1 MKKINIFNLFLM
13 NIIIFVG
20 IYFLHSKS
28 VEKFKILSK
37 KCNYFVQISV
47 TDIGPDLFTN
57 IKFSYYLKKTKDV
70 FIHSTKEKYNIQNS
84 DTGFIIIKQDDFECQ
99 NIIKNIKVD
108 IKNENLSK
116 IIERKLEENINLFYA
131 VEFEPFK
138 KSFELKTEDWELI
151 IAFLKKFKNRPALKI
166 EKIKKLEVFSSIDF
180 KVIPTIL
187 IFFFGNFIFIIFFF
201 FRDKIKKII

>member
-1 MKKINIFNLFLM
+1 M

-47 TDIGPDLFTN
+47 TDIGPDLFKLN
-57 IKFSYYLKKTKDV
+57 IKFSILPEKKTKDV

-99 NIIKNIKVD
+99 NIIKNIKED
-108 IKNENLSK
+108 IKK
-116 IIERKLEENINLFYA
+116 
-131 VEFEPFK
+131 
-138 KSFELKTEDWELI
+138 
-151 IAFLKKFKNRPALKI
+151 
-166 EKIKKLEVFSSIDF
+166 
-180 KVIPTIL
+180 
-187 IFFFGNFIFIIFFF
+187 
-201 FRDKIKKII
+201 